1 MERGGLVSV
10 VEWGNC
16 RLVEDHQ
23 RFVHA
28 ALERLQQHLGEYFAV
43 GLAQASEQDIHLLL
57 AGHVIRPTCGFRIPA
72 PASRSLRTYLALTFA
87 TSPHNR
93 VAPGSVLLP
102 RVPHPGHDDALP
114 V

>member
-1 MERGGLVSV
+1 MERGALVSV

-57 AGHVIRPTCGFRIPA
+57 AGHVIRPTCGFPIPA
-72 PASRSLRTYLALTFA
+72 PAPPSFRPYLALTSA
-87 TSPHNR
+87 TCPHKR
-93 VAPGSVLLP
+93 VYPGSVLLP
-102 RVPHPGHDDALP
+102 AAPHPGHRAP
-114 V
+114 F